1 MNLLLG
7 FFLSAIPLLIMIGI
21 VVFALR
27 KLSHRTQPVDS
38 TEQPVRL
45 FFQYALA
52 FGLFIIFTVGIAGL
66 LSRILD
72 TANIVN
78 ADQSSLASNLAFVV
92 VGGPLLAGIIIWLRK
107 SISQN
112 PSDGHGPVPTLFATL
127 AATISLLVFMTSAIA
142 VLHNLMNADQ
152 FVSASAAK
160 AIVWGSAWLIV
171 LRISNSV
178 IPKNEGRWR
187 ITQPSL
193 HPHLSPAVLFKD
205 GI

>member
-92 VGGPLLAGIIIWLRK
+92 VGGPLLAGILIWLRK

-112 PSDGHGPVPTLFATL
+112 PSDGMAQYRHC
-127 AATISLLVFMTSAIA
+127 
-142 VLHNLMNADQ
+142 
-152 FVSASAAK
+152 
-160 AIVWGSAWLIV
+160 
-171 LRISNSV
+171 
-178 IPKNEGRWR
+178 
-187 ITQPSL
+187 
-193 HPHLSPAVLFKD
+193 SPP
-205 GI
+205 

>member
-78 ADQSSLASNLAFVV
+78 ADQSSLAR
-92 VGGPLLAGIIIWLRK
+92 GPLASSTRERRLFSRARPGRLK
-107 SISQN
+107 SSS
-112 PSDGHGPVPTLFATL
+112 SDGPRGTQQRPSRCRGRSTRFRSCGTANSSVPKLT
-127 AATISLLVFMTSAIA
+127 
-142 VLHNLMNADQ
+142 
-152 FVSASAAK
+152 
-160 AIVWGSAWLIV
+160 
-171 LRISNSV
+171 RC
-178 IPKNEGRWR
+178 
-187 ITQPSL
+187 
-193 HPHLSPAVLFKD
+193 
-205 GI
+205 

>member
-112 PSDGHGPVPTLFATL
+112 PSDGMAQYRHC
-127 AATISLLVFMTSAIA
+127 
-142 VLHNLMNADQ
+142 
-152 FVSASAAK
+152 
-160 AIVWGSAWLIV
+160 
-171 LRISNSV
+171 
-178 IPKNEGRWR
+178 
-187 ITQPSL
+187 
-193 HPHLSPAVLFKD
+193 SPP
-205 GI
+205 